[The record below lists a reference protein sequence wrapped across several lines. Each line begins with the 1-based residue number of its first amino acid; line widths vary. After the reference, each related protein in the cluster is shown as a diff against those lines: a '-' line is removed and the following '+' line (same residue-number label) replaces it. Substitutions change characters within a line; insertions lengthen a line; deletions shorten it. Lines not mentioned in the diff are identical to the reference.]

1 MRLGVVVTDGQ
12 FAQQAIALLKG
23 ADARGWDLRCFLTDS
38 GVQLLGHEAFR
49 DFLKTNSEA
58 HVSLCELSVDRYPG
72 ADPHAGGLAERV
84 IIGGQYQDAE
94 LVKNSDQVIVL

>member
-12 FAQQAIALLKG
+12 FAKQATALLIG
-23 ADARGWDLRCFLTDS
+23 AQARGWQLRCFLTDS
-38 GVQLLGHEAFR
+38 GVELLGYK
-49 DFLKTNSEA
+49 DFLEFLDNSEA

-72 ADPHAGGLAERV
+72 ADPHAGGLAERI

>member
-12 FAQQAIALLKG
+12 FAQQALALLKS
-23 ADARGWDLRCFLTDS
+23 AQARGWQLRCFLTDS
-38 GVQLLGHEAFR
+38 GVKLLGDEAFR
-49 DFLKTNSEA
+49 AFLDGSEA

-72 ADPHAGGLAERV
+72 ADPHEAGLAERV